1 MTVRR
6 KSPRKTGRNTAAQKQ
21 TQVELR
27 ERVKELSCLYGIARI
42 VAEPGKSLKNILQ
55 EVVEVL
61 PPSWLYPDI
70 ASAGISIDGHLFS
83 TPGFTK
89 ARFRQTAGIIIKG
102 GKRGTVEVAYS
113 KQKPNLDEGPFLR
126 EERNLIDAVA
136 RELSL
141 VVERKNLEHEK
152 EEFSDQLR
160 RADRLATMGLL
171 AAGIAHEMNEP
182 LEGILGF
189 AQLIRKNP
197 QLPDSAARDLDKIIT
212 ASLNARE
219 IVRKMRMLSRQT
231 PLQKSLTNLNRLIDE
246 GLDFLENRCKRL
258 GVKIVRNLARNLP
271 DIIADSTQMNQVL
284 VNLIV
289 NAEQAMPHGGKIT
302 ITTIR
307 SRNTVSLIVKDTGTG
322 IESQN
327 LKHIFDPFFTLK
339 NPEEGTG
346 LGLAIVNRIVS
357 AHSGKIKVDSK
368 LGIGTRFEV
377 VFPLVVKNKS
387 EKEKRQNAA
396 E

>member
-1 MTVRR
+1 
-6 KSPRKTGRNTAAQKQ
+6 
-21 TQVELR
+21 
-27 ERVKELSCLYGIARI
+27 
-42 VAEPGKSLKNILQ
+42 
-55 EVVEVL
+55 
-61 PPSWLYPDI
+61 
-70 ASAGISIDGHLFS
+70 
-83 TPGFTK
+83 
-89 ARFRQTAGIIIKG
+89 
-102 GKRGTVEVAYS
+102 VAYS
-113 KQKPNLDEGPFLR
+113 KQKPSLDEGPFLR

-141 VVERKNLEHEK
+141 VIERKNLEHEK

-197 QLPDSAARDLDKIIT
+197 QLPDSVARDLDKIIT

-246 GLDFLENRCKRL
+246 GLDFLENRCKRC
-258 GVKIVRNLARNLP
+258 GIKIVRNLAGNLP
-271 DIIADSTQMNQVL
+271 DIIADSTQLNQVL

-302 ITTIR
+302 ITTML
-307 SRNTVSLIVKDTGTG
+307 SRNAVSLIVEDTGIG
-322 IESQN
+322 IGSQD

-339 NPEEGTG
+339 DPEEGTG

-357 AHSGKIKVDSK
+357 AHNGRIKVDSK

-377 VFPLVVKNKS
+377 VFPLVVKEKS